1 MARIEHL
8 KSFCLIADLHS
19 FSLAAESI
27 HLSQPALSQQVK
39 ALEEDYQTELL
50 HRKGNR
56 ITLTEDG
63 RIVYDYALKIIA
75 LYDHSI
81 EEVLPNRN
89 KLNGALLIGASSGPG
104 EFPVPILLG
113 MYKQLHPEVNISL
126 KVGDT
131 NEIIDQVLNQ
141 SLELGFVGSQ
151 HRDSHLTFKPFFND
165 EMILVLAPSHKFAQ
179 KGTLSLEEFLT
190 IPLILQQQGAGVRDT
205 FIESLKKQGINQ
217 SDLNIFL
224 ELGLQDSAKSAVI
237 AGFGGT
243 VISKLGGV
251 GELVSGQLV
260 EVKVQDLDFSRP
272 QMLCYNRML
281 SLSNIASD
289 FIKFANAQKENVIS
303 NYLSRLRK

>member
-1 MARIEHL
+1 MARIDHL
-8 KSFCLIADLHS
+8 KSFCLIAELHS

-27 HLSQPALSQQVK
+27 SLSQPALSQQVK
-39 ALEEDYQTELL
+39 TLEEEYQTELL

-63 RIVYDYALKIIA
+63 RIVYDYALKMIA

-81 EEVLPNRN
+81 EEVQPH
-89 KLNGALLIGASSGPG
+89 KKMLNGVLLIGASSGPG
-104 EFPVPILLG
+104 EFPVPVLLG

-131 NEIIDQVLNQ
+131 NEIIDLVLNQ

-151 HRDSHLTFKPFFND
+151 HRDSHLIFKPFFND
-165 EMILVLAPSHKFAQ
+165 EMVLVLAPAHELAK
-179 KGTLSLEEFLT
+179 KGVISLDEFLT
-190 IPLILQQQGAGVRDT
+190 IPLILQQQGSGVRDT
-205 FIESLKKQGINQ
+205 FIESLKNQGINQ

-224 ELGLQDSAKSAVI
+224 ELGLQDSAKSAVM

-251 GELVSGQLV
+251 SELMSGQLV
-260 EVKVQDLDFSRP
+260 EVKIQNLDFSRP
-272 QMLCYNRML
+272 QVLCFNRML
-281 SLSNIASD
+281 PLSNIASD
-289 FIKFANAQKENVIS
+289 FIKFADANKESVIS
-303 NYLSRLRK
+303 NYLSKLC